1 MPSPLKYLII
11 IALPLGLA
19 SCDSKKKPSREDR
32 GSENDFFKKSAATE
46 TLDTLQNELNRGE
59 TELLRKFAVDTIPWQ
74 KWDSAILEKA
84 RVRQT
89 PLLLYIASGLSEDS
103 RSIAV
108 EISERK
114 AIREPLMNKSVCA
127 VADIQVNPE
136 LGILAHHLSAEINQ
150 PTAFPT
156 LVWMSHEGAPIAWLP
171 LSRISGKKLDIAI
184 KSSSAMVNE
193 IWKSDSRYTVS
204 NSRLD
209 NGRRQARFNSPS
221 IEGDDSSRMKIFRTG
236 TRGLSALYS
245 EFDRNIDHTGG
256 LMPTSSIELLSLG
269 VLHPDFTTQVRN
281 KCSLAVKEVSG
292 QMISQALKDQL
303 TGSYFYARRNTDW
316 SLPIFSKNL
325 ETQANLA
332 RVFLNGGTITNN
344 NEMISEGKNLLE
356 VIENDWLAKPRS
368 FIAPLSNPDRDGSFI
383 INGDTLKKVLSESE
397 IKLATLAFSL
407 KPNGN
412 IPDTVDPLGIFY
424 QKNTLRRDMP
434 LAGIASK
441 LNQPE
446 EAVSTQLEQIRKKLL
461 AHRQEVTKF
470 LSEPLISAETFAR
483 VLRAQISG
491 ANALNDDTILA
502 KAINAASLLR
512 KNYTHSSDGLSLFP
526 VDSHF
531 IPARSKDY
539 SLCALAALE
548 LYQATLDPQWLQWST
563 TLMDEALQKL
573 SRDGLPL
580 RELPE
585 SEAIIPL
592 AIHNRNMIFSDSSLG
607 MSHHIFLQLGTL
619 TGAERFTDMAD
630 LIAKDLSRL
639 AQTSPVNHSDFI
651 ISCARGDS
659 PLVAILQGGESAEG
673 KTLLKSLNSPKFS
686 PYISIRGGNAPKLL
700 KELPQIPELS
710 GNASVS
716 LFRDNKLLGS
726 ATIPDD
732 LNKLLSAKISEKE

>member
-11 IALPLGLA
+11 IALPFGVA
-19 SCDSKKKPSREDR
+19 SCDSKKKPSRADR
-32 GSENDFFKKSAATE
+32 GSENDFFEQSAATE

-89 PLLLYIASGLSEDS
+89 PVLLYIASGLSEES

-114 AIREPLMNKSVCA
+114 AIRDTLMNKSVCA

-156 LVWMSHEGAPIAWLP
+156 LVWMSHEGSPIAWLS
-171 LSRISGKKLDIAI
+171 LSRASGKKLDVMIN
-184 KSSSAMVNE
+184 SSSAMVND
-193 IWKSDSRYTVS
+193 IWKNDSRYTVS
-204 NSRLD
+204 NSRA
-209 NGRRQARFNSPS
+209 NGERRQARFDSPS
-221 IEGDDSSRMKIFRTG
+221 LRGNDSSRKQIFRTG

-256 LMPTSSIELLSLG
+256 LMPTSSLELLSLG
-269 VLHPDFTTQVRN
+269 VLHPDLTTQVRN

-292 QMISQALKDQL
+292 QLISQALKDQL

-332 RVFLNGGTITNN
+332 RVFLYGGTITNN

-383 INGDTLKKVLSESE
+383 INGDTLEKVLSESE

-412 IPDTVDPLGIFY
+412 IPGTVDPLGIFY

-434 LAGIASK
+434 LSEIASK

-461 AHRQEVTKF
+461 AHRQEVTEF
-470 LSEPLISAETFAR
+470 LSEPLIGAETYAR
-483 VLRAQISG
+483 VVRAQISG
-491 ANALNDDTILA
+491 ANALNDDTILV
-502 KAINAASLLR
+502 KAINSASLLR
-512 KNYTHSSDGLSLFP
+512 KNYTHPSDGLSLFP

-548 LYQATLDPQWLQWST
+548 LYQTTLDPQWLQWSI

-580 RELPE
+580 RELPKSE
-585 SEAIIPL
+585 SIIPL
-592 AIHNRNMIFSDSSLG
+592 AIHNRSMIFSDSSVG
-607 MSHHIFLQLGTL
+607 MSHHVFLDLGTL
-619 TGAERFTDMAD
+619 TGAERFTNMAD

-639 AQTSPVNHSDFI
+639 AQASPVNHSDFI
-651 ISCARGDS
+651 ISCSRGDS
-659 PLVAILQGGESAEG
+659 PLVAVVQGGESTEG
-673 KTLLKSLNSPKFS
+673 KTLLKSLNSPKIS
-686 PYISIRGGNAPKLL
+686 PYISLRGGNASNLL
-700 KELPQIPELS
+700 KELAQIPELS

-716 LFRDNKLLGS
+716 LFRDDKLLGS

-732 LNKLLSAKISEKE
+732 LDKLLSAEISEKE